1 MYGQVEPALADAYR
15 VTARAVKRG
24 QGIDNYI
31 DNRISDL
38 IWLMANHPLSVRTE
52 HMVPSYYG
60 RSTGLV
66 SVAEDLMGWVV
77 DHALD
82 VERTAAEIAFDTA
95 ERARIVRRWAE
106 KRAEDEANRMDD
118 EQIMEYA

>member
-1 MYGQVEPALADAYR
+1 MYGQPEAALADAYR

-24 QGIDNYI
+24 QGFDNYVEG
-31 DNRISDL
+31 RVCDL
-38 IWLMANHPLSVRTE
+38 LWLVQNHPLSVRQE
-52 HMVPSYYG
+52 HTVESFYG
-60 RSTGLV
+60 RSKGRI

-106 KRAEDEANRMDD
+106 KRAEDEAARMDD